1 MLLNFVEF
9 IPLGLDEIYRI
20 AVLDPSSRNTNCEMK
35 LVEKYTTK
43 GN

>member
-1 MLLNFVEF
+1 MLLNFVGF
-9 IPLGLDEIYRI
+9 ILPGLEKIYRI